1 MKKVMIGVLVIIPI
15 IIMLIVG
22 MVTNFVSTQ
31 AHIGVEKV
39 VVDKST
45 CTIHLS
51 DLTINDKGQRIVNL
65 NDYIGVTVLPEKASN
80 KTVTWSIEGE
90 VESMNSSL
98 DLSGEELV
106 TLIDS
111 DVNPVASNTTGMMLV
126 SNYCHFTVAV
136 QAEQAKAG

>member
-1 MKKVMIGVLVIIPI
+1 MHSDAADITAISVSDIAYSSRRLFYEKVMIGVLVIIPI

-65 NDYIGVTVLPEKASN
+65 NDYIGVTVLPEKPATKPLRGQS
-80 KTVTWSIEGE
+80 KEKWR
-90 VESMNSSL
+90 
-98 DLSGEELV
+98 
-106 TLIDS
+106 
-111 DVNPVASNTTGMMLV
+111 A
-126 SNYCHFTVAV
+126 
-136 QAEQAKAG
+136 